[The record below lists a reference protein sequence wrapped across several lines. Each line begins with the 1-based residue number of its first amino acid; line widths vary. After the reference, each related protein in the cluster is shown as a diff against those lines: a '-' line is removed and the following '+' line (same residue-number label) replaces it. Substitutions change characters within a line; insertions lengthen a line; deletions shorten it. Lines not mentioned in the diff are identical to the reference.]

1 MTMNHS
7 ITSFDQFFG
16 NVDDA
21 HQIIPRLWLGNFNSS
36 QDVNFLNRNR
46 VSVVVNCTKDLPFLK
61 LPGVFKYIGT
71 ERIHVH
77 SFGNRYSHAPF
88 TIPVST
94 DEIILLQPGKRGEG
108 KYDYEV
114 LKW

>member
-1 MTMNHS
+1 M
-7 ITSFDQFFG
+7 SFRRL
-16 NVDDA
+16 A
-21 HQIIPRLWLGNFNSS
+21 IPRKRINDQQYHVYMAFRRNGVSS
-36 QDVNFLNRNR
+36 GEAL
-46 VSVVVNCTKDLPFLK
+46 DL
-61 LPGVFKYIGT
+61 FKYIGT

>member
-1 MTMNHS
+1 VLTVR
-7 ITSFDQFFG
+7 TSSTIG
-16 NVDDA
+16 NG
-21 HQIIPRLWLGNFNSS
+21 ISS
-36 QDVNFLNRNR
+36 GEAL
-46 VSVVVNCTKDLPFLK
+46 DL
-61 LPGVFKYIGT
+61 FKYNGS

-88 TIPVST
+88 TLPVTT
-94 DEIILLQPGKRGEG
+94 DEIILLQNGKRGEG